1 MSSGSGGGS
10 ATKGRGNLEI
20 IKVDNDNKNALLA
33 GAEFTLYDRTGKTVI
48 RKITTDK
55 GGIAKFNNLKRDKYL
70 LKETKAPEGYV
81 ISWDLKQGKI
91 VELGTQETTT
101 YKLANKKFV
110 GKVVLTKSDD
120 LNKNVTL
127 QGAVFTLLDKD
138 KK

>member
-55 GGIAKFNNLKRDKYL
+55 DGIAKFNNLKRDKYL

-81 ISWDLKQGKI
+81 ISWDLKQGK
-91 VELGTQETTT
+91 L
-101 YKLANKKFV
+101 
-110 GKVVLTKSDD
+110 
-120 LNKNVTL
+120 LNLVHKRL
-127 QGAVFTLLDKD
+127 QHINLQIRSLSVK
-138 KK
+138 